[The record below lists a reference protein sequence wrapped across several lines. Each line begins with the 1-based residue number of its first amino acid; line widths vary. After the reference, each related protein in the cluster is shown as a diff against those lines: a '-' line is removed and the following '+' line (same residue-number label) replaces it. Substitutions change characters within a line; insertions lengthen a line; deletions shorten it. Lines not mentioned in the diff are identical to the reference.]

1 MDSFFTNL
9 KDSILNFFDL
19 NNDENKKR
27 LNLTPLEKS
36 LIECKLIRDKTKH
49 YIAKLEKESIESK
62 NKAKEYLKNNQ
73 TDRAKF
79 ELKKKKMYDIQVS
92 KSEKQLL
99 IISEKIIEIEK
110 TQIESE
116 VLKILERSNEILIN
130 LKKEVSVERWEV
142 IGDEMEQIKMEQDE
156 VMNFFNKNNL
166 NYENNSDI
174 DKEIENMLNE
184 EKEINE
190 NKINDINVNDNENI
204 IELPDANKNQI
215 IIDDNVK
222 ENNNIKEKKILINE
236 L

>member
-1 MDSFFTNL
+1 
-9 KDSILNFFDL
+9 
-19 NNDENKKR
+19 
-27 LNLTPLEKS
+27 
-36 LIECKLIRDKTKH
+36 
-49 YIAKLEKESIESK
+49 
-62 NKAKEYLKNNQ
+62 
-73 TDRAKF
+73 
-79 ELKKKKMYDIQVS
+79 MYDIQVS

-215 IIDDNVK
+215 INDDNVK

>member
-1 MDSFFTNL
+1 
-9 KDSILNFFDL
+9 
-19 NNDENKKR
+19 
-27 LNLTPLEKS
+27 
-36 LIECKLIRDKTKH
+36 
-49 YIAKLEKESIESK
+49 
-62 NKAKEYLKNNQ
+62 
-73 TDRAKF
+73 
-79 ELKKKKMYDIQVS
+79 MYDIQVS

-184 EKEINE
+184 EKEMNE
-190 NKINDINVNDNENI
+190 NKINFNDINNENI
-204 IELPDANKNQI
+204 VELPDANKNEI
-215 IIDDNVK
+215 VIDDNVK
-222 ENNNIKEKKILINE
+222 ENNLNKEKKILIN
-236 L
+236 

>member
-1 MDSFFTNL
+1 
-9 KDSILNFFDL
+9 
-19 NNDENKKR
+19 
-27 LNLTPLEKS
+27 
-36 LIECKLIRDKTKH
+36 
-49 YIAKLEKESIESK
+49 
-62 NKAKEYLKNNQ
+62 
-73 TDRAKF
+73 
-79 ELKKKKMYDIQVS
+79 MYDIQVS

>member
-1 MDSFFTNL
+1 METFFSNI
-9 KDSILNFFDL
+9 KGSIINFFGL
-19 NNDENKKR
+19 NNEQNGKI

-184 EKEINE
+184 EKEMNE
-190 NKINDINVNDNENI
+190 NKINFNDINNENI
-204 IELPDANKNQI
+204 VELPDANKNEI
-215 IIDDNVK
+215 VIDDNVK
-222 ENNNIKEKKILINE
+222 ENNLNKEKKILIN
-236 L
+236 